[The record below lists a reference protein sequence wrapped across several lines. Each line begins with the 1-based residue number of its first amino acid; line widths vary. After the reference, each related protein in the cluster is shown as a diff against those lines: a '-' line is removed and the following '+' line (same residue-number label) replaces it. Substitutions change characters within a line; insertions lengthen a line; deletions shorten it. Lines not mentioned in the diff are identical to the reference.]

1 MFDCLK
7 LIERF
12 NSVSRTKTGTE
23 IRDHIDVEL
32 TKDHMKQHRFSVI
45 IIISVGQERWTTGTM

>member
-32 TKDHMKQHRFSVI
+32 TKDHVKRHRFSVI
-45 IIISVGQERWTTGTM
+45 TIISVGQER